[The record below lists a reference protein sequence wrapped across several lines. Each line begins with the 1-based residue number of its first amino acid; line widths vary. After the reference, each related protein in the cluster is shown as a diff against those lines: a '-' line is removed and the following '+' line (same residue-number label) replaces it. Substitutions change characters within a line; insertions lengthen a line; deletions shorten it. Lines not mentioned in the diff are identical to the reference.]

1 MERIWIYQADRVL
14 TSGEEALILEKLKEF
29 TGQWRAHG
37 KKLTATA
44 EIRYGL
50 FIILMVNEAVEIP
63 SGCSID
69 KSVYILK
76 ELEQA
81 LGIGFFD
88 RLRIAFREEK
98 NAPIQIVSKEN
109 FGELVQNGQITGQSI
124 VFNNLVPTYPDLDS
138 KWEVPLSQSWHARVF
153 LKS

>member
-1 MERIWIYQADRVL
+1 MERIWIYQADRPL
-14 TSGEEALILEKLKEF
+14 TAGEQELILEKLSEF

-50 FIILMVNEAVEIP
+50 FIILMVNEAAEMP

-76 ELEQA
+76 ELEGS
-81 LGIGFFD
+81 LGVGLFD
-88 RLRIAFREEK
+88 RLRVAFREEK
-98 NAPIQIVSKEN
+98 NAPIQIVSKQE
-109 FGELVQNGQITGQSI
+109 FESLIESGQVNDQTI
-124 VFNNLVPTYPDLDS
+124 VFNNLVPSYPDLSD

-153 LKS
+153 LK

>member
-1 MERIWIYQADRVL
+1 M
-14 TSGEEALILEKLKEF
+14 TSEEEILILEKLKEF

-50 FIILMVNEAVEIP
+50 FIVLMVNEAVEMP

-76 ELEQA
+76 ELEET
-81 LGIGFFD
+81 LGVGLFD
-88 RLRIAFREEK
+88 RLRVAFREEK
-98 NAPIQIVSKEN
+98 NAPIQIVGKDE
-109 FGELVQNGQITGQSI
+109 FERLIDRGEVNEQTI
-124 VFNNLVPTYPDLDS
+124 VFNNLVPTYPDLDG

-153 LKS
+153 LK